1 MFVLYKRE
9 SWQTLRV
16 LQVLTSIYSVL
27 KLQAKKPSSKPTIPP
42 KELSYSQSVSKRE
55 KNALEEVLTKLRGM
69 FGVVVCVCL
78 YI

>member
-27 KLQAKKPSSKPTIPP
+27 KLQAKKTSSKPTIPP